1 MKHNRSKEKQQ
12 EMLADY
18 DYHNWTKNNLRND
31 GRFTISDIDSVIRD
45 RTNDNVNRIMI
56 LEKKC
61 FNAEVKECQAVT
73 YRLIDALIR
82 KGLEACN
89 GEIEIKICG
98 KNQKTKVEYLGTHL
112 LQLSDATFE
121 QSDFK
126 FDRKDVNLSQLIDTL
141 NFTNQSTT

>member
-1 MKHNRSKEKQQ
+1 MKYTKEKQQ

-18 DYHNWTKNNLRND
+18 DFHNWTRENLRND

-45 RTNDNVNRIMI
+45 RTEDGTNRIML

-61 FNAEVKECQAVT
+61 YNAEPKECQNIT
-73 YRLIDALIR
+73 YRILDALIR
-82 KGLEACN
+82 KGLEFTN

-98 KNQKTKVEYLGTHL
+98 RNQKTKVEYLGTHL

-126 FDRKDVNLSQLIDTL
+126 FDRKDVDLSQLIDTL
-141 NFTNQSTT
+141 NFTNQTTT